1 MTACIVCR
9 LPLAEAMLGLG
20 TTDSPPPSASTL
32 ALLWVSSRDKLQ
44 GPLEGASREADGADI
59 EGFLVPAPGSAP
71 VSPGVLSAA
80 FNLHV
85 HFPLDAREALLD
97 VGGKVIPFLH
107 LPPALVQQRAD
118 VDAA

>member
-59 EGFLVPAPGSAP
+59 EGFLC
-71 VSPGVLSAA
+71 L
-80 FNLHV
+80 
-85 HFPLDAREALLD
+85 LLD
-97 VGGKVIPFLH
+97 RPQFLLGFS
-107 LPPALVQQRAD
+107 LPPSIFMSISRSMREKHSST
-118 VDAA
+118 